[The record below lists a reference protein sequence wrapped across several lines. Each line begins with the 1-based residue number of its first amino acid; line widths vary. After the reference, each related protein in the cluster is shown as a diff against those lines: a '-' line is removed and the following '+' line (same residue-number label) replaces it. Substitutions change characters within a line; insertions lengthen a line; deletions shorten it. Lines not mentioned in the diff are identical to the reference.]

1 MSNYQRRPR
10 VEVPSIAEWKYTSN
24 RLFEKYIGFQA
35 LMYVFLIV
43 SSQYIFGFDIASFSS
58 GYILFCKFLA
68 FLVILAGMYCVPF
81 ITKYLIGQGNAGQAS
96 VLEEIAAEDD
106 EEERDFLI
114 LEARL
119 NGCLPPS
126 RKQEIALFIIAG
138 IFLFEMFYIDAWT
151 KNGELIWYPQWLQH
165 LVDWMK
171 DNTGVYPDDIRK
183 KLFILDF
190 DDAPTLAQS
199 FSNERIFLTMATSD
213 RFFVF
218 SLLRI
223 FTFPIVFY
231 CLCVISWDMVSYLGM
246 EKLNPN
252 NAQTDERL
260 VFLFLISAFM
270 IFIGFMAIIFN
281 IWFPAFNMK
290 MI

>member
-126 RKQEIALFIIAG
+126 RNRKLHCLLSPVF
-138 IFLFEMFYIDAWT
+138 FYLKCFT
-151 KNGELIWYPQWLQH
+151 LTLG
-165 LVDWMK
+165 
-171 DNTGVYPDDIRK
+171 RK
-183 KLFILDF
+183 
-190 DDAPTLAQS
+190 
-199 FSNERIFLTMATSD
+199 
-213 RFFVF
+213 
-218 SLLRI
+218 
-223 FTFPIVFY
+223 
-231 CLCVISWDMVSYLGM
+231 M
-246 EKLNPN
+246 EN
-252 NAQTDERL
+252 
-260 VFLFLISAFM
+260 
-270 IFIGFMAIIFN
+270 
-281 IWFPAFNMK
+281 
-290 MI
+290 

>member
-1 MSNYQRRPR
+1 
-10 VEVPSIAEWKYTSN
+10 
-24 RLFEKYIGFQA
+24 
-35 LMYVFLIV
+35 
-43 SSQYIFGFDIASFSS
+43 
-58 GYILFCKFLA
+58 
-68 FLVILAGMYCVPF
+68 
-81 ITKYLIGQGNAGQAS
+81 
-96 VLEEIAAEDD
+96 
-106 EEERDFLI
+106 
-114 LEARL
+114 
-119 NGCLPPS
+119 
-126 RKQEIALFIIAG
+126 
-138 IFLFEMFYIDAWT
+138 MFYIDAWT

-290 MI
+290 MILDKSLVIMYIMLHVNILISLKFFYNWWLFFKKV